1 MQQLEYT
8 PGGTIW
14 RSFDQNAL
22 QPKHF
27 CDKEQLTVH
36 GYNMYDSGK
45 RFHTSNGIR
54 FISMDPLAEKYYS
67 WSPYAYY
74 MGNPMNAIDPDGR
87 QGIPLPIPVPL
98 LPIYYNPPASK
109 ISDQDL
115 ANAINKSVDNTIN
128 TLKNGLILSAATAY
142 VVFEKTKQTITPEY
156 QHQKNRDK
164 RNKEELDL
172 NQANIAKSI
181 DANITGNMPNGD
193 PAPKRGPQGIGKSV
207 LIIGEAAA
215 IIEDWNKNVLNSQ
228 SQSNIPQKDNFN
240 ETVNKK
246 TPEQETGKDNIILTP
261 ITNSLNEI
269 FNKQW

>member
-1 MQQLEYT
+1 MR
-8 PGGTIW
+8 I
-14 RSFDQNAL
+14 
-22 QPKHF
+22 
-27 CDKEQLTVH
+27 
-36 GYNMYDSGK
+36 
-45 RFHTSNGIR
+45 
-54 FISMDPLAEKYYS
+54 
-67 WSPYAYY
+67 
-74 MGNPMNAIDPDGR
+74 IDPDGR
-87 QGIPLPIPVPL
+87 QGIPLPIPVPP
-98 LPIYYNPPASK
+98 LPIYYNPSASK

-128 TLKNGLILSAATAY
+128 TLKNGLILSAVTAY
-142 VVFEKTKQTITPEY
+142 VVFEKTKQTVTPEY
-156 QHQKNRDK
+156 QHQRNRDK

>member
-115 ANAINKSVDNTIN
+115 ANTINKSVDNTIN
-128 TLKNGLILSAATAY
+128 TLKNGFILSAVTAY

-172 NQANIAKSI
+172 NQANIVKSI

-193 PAPKRGPQGIGKSV
+193 PAPKRDPNDGGNKTKIAIGLTVIGAGTGAIESIVESTQPQ
-207 LIIGEAAA
+207 EA
-215 IIEDWNKNVLNSQ
+215 ISQQPSKQSEIKPKEEQHNNSFWY
-228 SQSNIPQKDNFN
+228 NFI
-240 ETVNKK
+240 K
-246 TPEQETGKDNIILTP
+246 L
-261 ITNSLNEI
+261 
-269 FNKQW
+269 F

>member
-1 MQQLEYT
+1 MR
-8 PGGTIW
+8 I
-14 RSFDQNAL
+14 
-22 QPKHF
+22 
-27 CDKEQLTVH
+27 
-36 GYNMYDSGK
+36 
-45 RFHTSNGIR
+45 
-54 FISMDPLAEKYYS
+54 
-67 WSPYAYY
+67 
-74 MGNPMNAIDPDGR
+74 IDPDGR
-87 QGIPLPIPVPL
+87 QGIPLPIPVPP
-98 LPIYYNPPASK
+98 LPIYYNPSASK

-142 VVFEKTKQTITPEY
+142 VVFEKTKQTVTPEY
-156 QHQKNRDK
+156 QHQRNRDK

-215 IIEDWNKNVLNSQ
+215 IIEDWNKNVLDSQ